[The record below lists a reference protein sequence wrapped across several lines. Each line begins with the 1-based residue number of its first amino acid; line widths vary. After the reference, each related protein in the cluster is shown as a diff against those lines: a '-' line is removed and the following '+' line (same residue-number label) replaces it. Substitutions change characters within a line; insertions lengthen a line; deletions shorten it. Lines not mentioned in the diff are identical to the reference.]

1 MQAAS
6 PAWNVPTRK
15 LVDLRGACLLQSSGN
30 GSAGLCAIEAQ
41 LQGGLLRGG
50 SWQRPHCISTRE

>member
-15 LVDLRGACLLQSSGN
+15 LVDLRGACLLQSERERISRP
-30 GSAGLCAIEAQ
+30 LC
-41 LQGGLLRGG
+41 
-50 SWQRPHCISTRE
+50 H